1 MWFRS
6 CVLFKK
12 AVCVF
17 TYRLLKNLTST
28 KTPPFNQ
35 RSLPRVSLQ
44 QQKVGFTSVGFLK
57 ERTIPPNNIGIRTRQ
72 ERSRHKPTNIMECHK
87 VFLRCSPATSSF
99 FVKRRAF
106 EIAKKHEILL
116 RTKESPLFHLFF
128 FNSEKMA
135 NMFFSPTITG
145 IIDHASSISEGIKLN
160 ATVW

>member
-106 EIAKKHEILL
+106 EIAKKTWDSFTNQRVPTVSLVFFQL
-116 RTKESPLFHLFF
+116 RKNGKHVFF
-128 FNSEKMA
+128 TN
-135 NMFFSPTITG
+135 NYR
-145 IIDHASSISEGIKLN
+145 DHRSCQLHFWGDQ
-160 ATVW
+160 T

>member
-87 VFLRCSPATSSF
+87 VFCVAHLQPHPFLWKDELLKSQKNMRFFYEPKSPHCFTC
-99 FVKRRAF
+99 
-106 EIAKKHEILL
+106 
-116 RTKESPLFHLFF
+116 
-128 FNSEKMA
+128 
-135 NMFFSPTITG
+135 FFSTPKKWQTCFFHQQLQG
-145 IIDHASSISEGIKLN
+145 S
-160 ATVW
+160 